1 MIEIENCEILE
12 NASLKNFCTFKIG
25 GNAKYVFV
33 SHTISALLKSCDY
46 CIENSIKFKVIGF
59 GANILFDDAGFNGAI
74 IVNRASKIISRNNS
88 LYIHSGAPISAVINK
103 CFMRELSGIENL
115 SGIPAS
121 VGGAVF
127 NNLGSGETTFSEFV
141 EWVEGYDI
149 PTLKKRRIS
158 NHNCNFGYR
167 TSLFKSI
174 NFLITKV
181 KLSLPYGN
189 KAHIRVNIINAIDK
203 KIKNQPLDK
212 PSAGSVFKRGNIIPA
227 KIIDELGL
235 KGTRI
240 RDACISTK
248 HAGFI
253 VNTYSATS
261 QDVKQLISLIQNKVK
276 ETHGET
282 LEPEIEFVDF

>member
-1 MIEIENCEILE
+1 MIEIENCGILE

-33 SHTISALLKSCDY
+33 CHSISALLKSCVY

-59 GANILFDDAGFNGAI
+59 GANLLFDDAGFNGAI
-74 IVNRASKIISRNNS
+74 IVNRASKIILKNNS

-103 CFMRELSGIENL
+103 CFSHELAGLECL
-115 SGIPAS
+115 AGIPAS

-127 NNLGSGETTFSEFV
+127 NNLGSGETTFGEFV
-141 EWVEGYDI
+141 EWVEGYELPSLI
-149 PTLKKRRIS
+149 KKRFS
-158 NHNCNFGYR
+158 SESCGFSYR
-167 TSLFKSI
+167 TSAFKNM

-181 KLSLPYGN
+181 KLTLPYGN

-253 VNTYSATS
+253 VNTHSATS